1 MVKVTYVS
9 PDDATTIV
17 RCRPGQSVM
26 QAAIE
31 ADIDGIVGECAGN
44 AMCATCHVYV
54 QEPAATSL
62 PALEPD
68 EDEMLQS
75 TASPRETN
83 SRLSC
88 QIVLDDNLDGLVVR
102 LPEEQ

>member
-1 MVKVTYVS
+1 MVKITYVS
-9 PDDATTIV
+9 PDGSEKTIK
-17 RCRPGQSVM
+17 CQPGQSVM

-54 QEPAATSL
+54 QEPIASFL
-62 PALEPD
+62 PLMQPD
-68 EDEMLQS
+68 EDEMLQG
-75 TASPRETN
+75 TASAREPN

-88 QIVLDDNLDGLVVR
+88 QIIVGHIVDGLVVH